1 MPKTLKT
8 KFRNTFRLFAFCI
21 IDGAQYEF
29 NKNSL
34 SHKHVGPKIC
44 ISKNQNLC
52 PHQSCRKYVKAL
64 SNTLYVVVFKVF
76 LLFFAKKSVLV
87 SHGVRFLRCTFQSR
101 RYVVHIYIN
110 AIAKKPYSW
119 SRYFKYSG
127 FTIHFGVKWFMQS
140 YFYDLKLSKTNVG
153 NWSQC
158 TFDDYFLFHQYTFIS
173 SMFDWCYTNLQV
185 VKWK

>member
-1 MPKTLKT
+1 MYQQKS
-8 KFRNTFRLFAFCI
+8 KFMSSS
-21 IDGAQYEF
+21 E
-29 NKNSL
+29 L
-34 SHKHVGPKIC
+34 SKVCQSVIKHPVRRSFQGFSPF
-44 ISKNQNLC
+44 LC
-52 PHQSCRKYVKAL
+52 K
-64 SNTLYVVVFKVF
+64 
-76 LLFFAKKSVLV
+76 KKSVLV